1 MSKIESLLNL
11 FDKAQVITI
20 DDSPYLHSVSVAEIN
35 GQPDNE
41 VVYANWHDE
50 EYEYSVKFTEEGLNS
65 AKLLPSGILIL
76 PDHEGN
82 ECSVA
87 FYSLQN
93 DLANVCQNDLDEGK
107 V

>member
-41 VVYANWHDE
+41 VVCAHWHDE
-50 EYEYSVKFTEEGLNS
+50 EYEYSVKFTEAGLNS
-65 AKLLPSGILIL
+65 AKLLPSGILTL

-82 ECSVA
+82 ECNVA
-87 FYSLQN
+87 FYSLLN
-93 DLANVCQNDLDEGK
+93 DLANVCQNDLEEGK